1 MTEILFNKKLGK
13 YTLQE
18 EFEGEK
24 SYKRVPIKYKPNDST
39 SRFRRD
45 ILDKN
50 IENKDN

>member
-1 MTEILFNKKLGK
+1 MTEILFNKNLGK

-18 EFEGEK
+18 EVKGTK

-45 ILDKN
+45 ILDKKL
-50 IENKDN
+50 EK